1 MFKEVGQ
8 SVPNKR
14 HELKQLLKER
24 IESGFYRPGERL
36 PSGHELAV
44 ELNSSYVTVVKALKL
59 LADEGYVNCRQGV
72 GNFVSRQ
79 SAADT
84 GNRRLVNLIC
94 PDPVN
99 SQYREEMAHFVV
111 VGSEVFQ
118 DAGWEVRP
126 CPIEGDFSNAR
137 QAISDPE
144 AYSVITGFRP
154 YWKNFAVSIEHV
166 RNRVVLIG
174 ERSEHDGIAC
184 ITADETQSIRVAMDH
199 LHAQG
204 CGRIAL
210 ICANM
215 HSQLEMQRVIIW
227 RSLSLEYGLDF
238 DWCRNFCLDLRLP
251 DMAPVEEYVNQLV
264 HELDA
269 AGSLA
274 RIDGIIIPDD
284 YVAALV
290 IGALQD
296 RGLRVPE
303 DVGVVSIGNTP
314 LARTFRPQIT
324 SIDVDQRQHFVTA
337 VEILEQRIRGH
348 RDELLFHICQPKL
361 KIRTSSMRFHPEA
374 ASVPVG
380 I

>member
-1 MFKEVGQ
+1 MVIYVSYYMYRSTCIQHDGEMNMFKEVGQ

-59 LADEGYVNCRQGV
+59 LAEEGYVNCRQGV

-184 ITADETQSIRVAMDH
+184 ITAEFTKQRSMSFES
-199 LHAQG
+199 
-204 CGRIAL
+204 L
-210 ICANM
+210 ICSASSF
-215 HSQLEMQRVIIW
+215 HSVSYCTAIGESSASEIVK
-227 RSLSLEYGLDF
+227 
-238 DWCRNFCLDLRLP
+238 LR
-251 DMAPVEEYVNQLV
+251 MACSFQTNSQNI
-264 HELDA
+264 HH
-269 AGSLA
+269 SK
-274 RIDGIIIPDD
+274 
-284 YVAALV
+284 
-290 IGALQD
+290 
-296 RGLRVPE
+296 
-303 DVGVVSIGNTP
+303 S
-314 LARTFRPQIT
+314 
-324 SIDVDQRQHFVTA
+324 
-337 VEILEQRIRGH
+337 
-348 RDELLFHICQPKL
+348 
-361 KIRTSSMRFHPEA
+361 
-374 ASVPVG
+374 
-380 I
+380 